1 MTVKTKTTNENPTT
15 EAENAVVLSHM
26 GQDLKNSV
34 LIVSLVANLIV
45 LTAWIALQV
54 TTQYDSQLAS
64 FIFGK

>member
-1 MTVKTKTTNENPTT
+1 MTVKTKNTIENQTT

-54 TTQYDSQLAS
+54 TTQYDTQLAS
-64 FIFGK
+64 FIFGQ